1 MKQPSALLT
10 TLRLPRRQ
18 VWPARPSVASA
29 TSALTCVVDDEARVA
44 HRGIAAEGEEEAVAA
59 ALDAAWQLGAIEA
72 SYQRAERVPS
82 VVDMKEVVAGLQ
94 IKAGEQKKNP
104 APTPL
109 RLKKSSYCPQLKDRA
124 SQTASPPTHGHSNP
138 GIPGGE
144 GQDEA
149 PGPPCCTKRQIR
161 QARGQRRQIPEPA
174 SRKLQLRT

>member
-10 TLRLPRRQ
+10 TLRLPRCQ

-44 HRGIAAEGEEEAVAA
+44 DRGIAAEGEEEAVAA

-94 IKAGEQKKNP
+94 IKAGEQKKKSRP
-104 APTPL
+104 HPTKVKEEL
-109 RLKKSSYCPQLKDRA
+109 VLA
-124 SQTASPPTHGHSNP
+124 SAEGQGLPDGKPSNP
-138 GIPGGE
+138 LALKPQDSRWGGA
-144 GQDEA
+144 G
-149 PGPPCCTKRQIR
+149 
-161 QARGQRRQIPEPA
+161 
-174 SRKLQLRT
+174 